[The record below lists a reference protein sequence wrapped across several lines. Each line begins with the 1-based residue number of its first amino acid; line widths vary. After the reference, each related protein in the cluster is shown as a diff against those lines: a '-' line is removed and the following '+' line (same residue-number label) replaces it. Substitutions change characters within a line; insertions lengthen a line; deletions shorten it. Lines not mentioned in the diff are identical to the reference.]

1 MSAVALG
8 FVILLLMPIAI
19 LIVKSWVR
27 FNFMQDDVIEK
38 EQFPEIIEV
47 SDDDQFPEYIA

>member
-1 MSAVALG
+1 MSAVAFG

-19 LIVKSWVR
+19 LTVKSWVR
-27 FNFMQDDVIEK
+27 FNFMQDDVIKK